1 MKSCCFRTVKNHCK
15 ASKIHSSGDVCPGH
29 KKGKVRKTDG
39 RKLGESSP
47 QDADEPYVGS
57 YAALPTSPSL
67 KGEGEVGNSRME
79 ICRNQAYSDKNENPC
94 KWRECA
100 ICGGF
105 WDTPFLA

>member
-1 MKSCCFRTVKNHCK
+1 MQ
-15 ASKIHSSGDVCPGH
+15 PEH

-79 ICRNQAYSDKNENPC
+79 ICRNQAYSDKNVNAP
-94 KWRECA
+94 
-100 ICGGF
+100 
-105 WDTPFLA
+105 